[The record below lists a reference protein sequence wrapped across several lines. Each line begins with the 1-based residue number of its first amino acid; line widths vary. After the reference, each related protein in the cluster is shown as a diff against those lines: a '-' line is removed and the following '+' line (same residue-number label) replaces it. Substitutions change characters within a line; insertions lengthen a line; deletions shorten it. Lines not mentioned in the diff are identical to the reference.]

1 MKCSELNKLEKL
13 GGLKPI
19 AGEKGLNREIR
30 WIYFAD
36 SLESVQSICSPEN
49 WIDGN
54 ELYVLTHSGILNDV
68 KTVVQLMRSANNAKA
83 AEQVPH

>member
-49 WIDGN
+49 
-54 ELYVLTHSGILNDV
+54 
-68 KTVVQLMRSANNAKA
+68 
-83 AEQVPH
+83 